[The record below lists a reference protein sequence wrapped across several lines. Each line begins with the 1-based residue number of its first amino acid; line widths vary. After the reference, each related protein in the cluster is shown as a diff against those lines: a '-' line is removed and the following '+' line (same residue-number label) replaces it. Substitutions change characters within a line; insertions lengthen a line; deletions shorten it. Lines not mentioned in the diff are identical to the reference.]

1 MRQDSN
7 AASGGVSVGLLG
19 RAALIAFGMMSGVA
33 NGTLSPILPQIE
45 HEFGA
50 SSEYVTVTMAL
61 TILGLGVLIGSPLG
75 GWLAD
80 RLGRHKVMVCSG
92 VIYGIAGCSIMFAG
106 SLEHV
111 ILGRLILG
119 IALGAM
125 GAAAY
130 AVIGDAWDAAGRNFW
145 SGLVTA
151 LGTLAGMTLSIVA
164 GLLADTAWRTSFS
177 IYAIGFVAAAL
188 ALAGI
193 AGGGSSGS
201 ASHKGPLLGIPL
213 RLMPAILGFGLIAGS
228 IATGT
233 AAYLPHRMVEVGLMS
248 SSGRAVAALSGAGA
262 VVIVSIAYGWIRRF
276 VSLDLAFVLAAV
288 GSAIGLSVMA
298 FGPTP
303 FAVSLGL
310 GIEGLGIGL
319 MIPSLM
325 IYAIELSDEAN
336 RGRVIGVMKGAVFG
350 GPFLVQFLL
359 DPIRLRSGASP
370 VLAILAAS
378 AVVMAIYFLS
388 RWLGRERAFQPA

>member
-1 MRQDSN
+1 MRQHENS
-7 AASGGVSVGLLG
+7 SMIGTLG
-19 RAALIAFGMMSGVA
+19 RAALIAFGVMGGVA

-45 HEFGA
+45 HEFGTG
-50 SSEYVTVTMAL
+50 SGQVTVTMAL

-80 RLGRHKVMVCSG
+80 KIGRRAVMICCGLIFG
-92 VIYGIAGCSIMFAG
+92 VAGCGIMFAG
-106 SLEHV
+106 SLEQV
-111 ILGRLILG
+111 ILGRLASG

-130 AVIGDAWDAAGRNFW
+130 AVIGDAWDERGRNLW

-151 LGTLAGMTLSIVA
+151 CGSLAGMALSIVA
-164 GLLADTAWRTSFS
+164 GMLADTAWRTSFL
-177 IYAIGFVAAAL
+177 IYAVGFVAAAL

-193 AGGGSSGS
+193 AGGRRVATAKSTGG
-201 ASHKGPLLGIPL
+201 LLGIPL

-233 AAYLPHRMVEVGLMS
+233 AAYLPHRMVEVGLLS
-248 SSGRAVAALSGAGA
+248 SSGRAVASLSGAGT
-262 VVIVSIAYGWIRRF
+262 VVIVGLAYGWIRRF
-276 VSLDLAFVLAAV
+276 VSLDLAFVLAAS
-288 GSAIGLSVMA
+288 GSGLGLLVMA

-303 FAVSLGL
+303 LAVSFGL

-319 MIPSLM
+319 LIPSLM
-325 IYAIELSDEAN
+325 IYAIELSDETN

-359 DPIRLRSGASP
+359 DPIRLRAGASP

-378 AVVMAIYFLS
+378 AGVMAVYFLT
-388 RWLGRERAFQPA
+388 RWMGRRRGLSPA

>member
-1 MRQDSN
+1 MNQDLNPRAGS
-7 AASGGVSVGLLG
+7 SVGLLG
-19 RAALIAFGMMSGVA
+19 RAALIAFGMMGGVA

-45 HEFGA
+45 HEFGTG
-50 SSEYVTVTMAL
+50 SGHVTVTMAL

-80 RLGRHKVMVCSG
+80 RLGRRTVMVSSG
-92 VIYGIAGCSIMFAG
+92 LIYGIAGCSIVFAS

-111 ILGRLILG
+111 IIGRLILG

-130 AVIGDAWDAAGRNFW
+130 AVIGDNWDAAGRNFW

-151 LGTLAGMTLSIVA
+151 LGSLAGMTLSVVA
-164 GLLADTAWRTSFS
+164 GLLADTAWRTSFL
-177 IYAIGFVAAAL
+177 IYAIGFAAGAL

-193 AGGGSSGS
+193 AGSGRAVAS
-201 ASHKGPLLGIPL
+201 APKGPLLGIPM

-248 SSGRAVAALSGAGA
+248 SSGRAVASLSGAGA
-262 VVIVSIAYGWIRRF
+262 VVIVSMAYGWIRRF
-276 VSLDLAFVLAAV
+276 VSLELAFVLAAA

-303 FAVSLGL
+303 FTVSFGL

-370 VLAILAAS
+370 VLAILAGA
-378 AVVMAIYFLS
+378 AVVMAIYFLA
-388 RWLGRERAFQPA
+388 RWLGRGRALQPA